1 MIDLDKVNPL
11 VYRAMEEDESLI
23 KPGRPEVEDQ
33 EQDHSE
39 SESGAR

>member
-1 MIDLDKVNPL
+1 MIDLDKANPL
-11 VYRAMEEDESLI
+11 VYRAMEDESLI

-33 EQDHSE
+33 EQDHSK